1 MTSHEPSKAGAPPGK
16 EEAPNLADP
25 GTSKAFGGA
34 ESNHTTNDSHS
45 HAELSSDTSV
55 SVVSVFNS
63 TNAQKLLQD
72 FAREAVD
79 AYLAAIPD
87 GVRVSPEVVR
97 REVVFR
103 TNKELR
109 VENALRKHS
118 VPKDADANERNQIPL
133 LKQMTPSQTVT
144 ALLRFERVARIQSG
158 GGAEDPDS
166 NLLGIYCAEGAD
178 EGLYVTDE
186 PRLRGLVRSY
196 CSPDVGR
203 FDAVYREIR
212 TELYDR
218 APRVRPSGD
227 PSLVPVANG
236 VLDYSTKELLPFSPD
251 LVLLSKSS
259 TRFVADARN
268 PVIQRPDGSFWDV
281 ETWIA
286 SLSDDEG
293 VPELLW
299 EILGA
304 LLRPRARW
312 NRAAFFYS
320 ERGNNGKG
328 TFAELARALVGDG
341 RHVSL
346 PLDDMGRDFMLE
358 PLVRASAI
366 ITDENNVGVYI
377 DRAANLKTIVTND
390 VLHINRKNKTPVSH
404 RFWGFMVQCINE
416 FPKFRDKSDSL
427 YRRQLFVPF
436 SKWFGASEDR
446 AIKDDY
452 VRRPEV
458 LEYAMKRV
466 LVDMDD
472 YFALSE
478 PAACRVVA
486 DQFRAENDTVREFWE
501 ELREEFTWD
510 LLPANFLYALY
521 TGWHTFS
528 HPSGKPQNRN
538 VFLKTLA
545 ALVRDDDMWERPEAE
560 KTATSK
566 RMAAPEPLIA
576 QYDLDDWKN
585 STYSGKDPLRIGMFD
600 RAAPNYRWCLLRVSP
615 SAPAAGQGPATGTT
629 EHAAG

>member
-1 MTSHEPSKAGAPPGK
+1 MAPDTDQAPPPK
-16 EEAPNLADP
+16 EEAPDLGR
-25 GTSKAFGGA
+25 GTSEAFGGA
-34 ESNHTTNDSHS
+34 ETNHITNDSHS
-45 HAELSSDTSV
+45 HVELSSDMSV
-55 SVVSVFNS
+55 SVDSAFNS
-63 TNAQKLLQD
+63 TRAPMLLQD
-72 FAREAVD
+72 IAREVVD
-79 AYLAAIPD
+79 AYLATIPAD
-87 GVRVSPEVVR
+87 VRVSPEVVR
-97 REVVFR
+97 REVVYR

-109 VENALRKHS
+109 VENAMRRGTLG
-118 VPKDADANERNQIPL
+118 KDADANEKNQIPL
-133 LKQMTPSQTVT
+133 LKQMTPSQVVT
-144 ALLRFERVARIQSG
+144 AILRFERVARIQSG

-166 NLLGIYCAEGAD
+166 NLLGIYCAEGPN

-203 FDAVYREIR
+203 FAAVYREIR

-218 APRVRPSGD
+218 APKVTPSED
-227 PSLVPVANG
+227 PNLVPVANG
-236 VLDYSTKELLPFSPD
+236 VIDYGTKELLPFSPEI
-251 LVLLSKSS
+251 VLLAKSS

-268 PVIQRPDGSFWDV
+268 PVIPRPDGSFWDV

-304 LLRPRARW
+304 LLRPGAGW

-328 TFAELARALVGDG
+328 TLAELARALVGEG

-346 PLDDMGRDFMLE
+346 PLDEMGRDFMLE
-358 PLVRASAI
+358 PLTRASAI
-366 ITDENNVGVYI
+366 ITDENNVGVFI

-390 VLHINRKNKTPVSH
+390 VLHINRKNRTPVSH
-404 RFWGFMVQCINE
+404 RFRGFMVQCINE

-436 SKWFGASEDR
+436 NKWFGASEDR
-446 AIKDDY
+446 SIKHDY
-452 VRRPEV
+452 VRRPAV
-458 LEYAMKRV
+458 LEYVMKRV

-472 YFALSE
+472 YFVLSE

-501 ELREEFTWD
+501 ELREEFVWD
-510 LLPANFLYALY
+510 LLPATFLYDVY
-521 TGWHTFS
+521 KQWHADL
-528 HPSGKPQNRN
+528 HPSGKPQNFAPFR
-538 VFLKTLA
+538 KTLA
-545 ALVRDDDMWERPEAE
+545 TLVRDDAMWERPDAE
-560 KTATSK
+560 KTTTST

-576 QYDLDDWKN
+576 RYNLDAWRN

-600 RAAPNYRWCLLRVSP
+600 RAALSYRWCLLRVAP
-615 SAPAAGQGPATGTT
+615 SAPAPGQRSATATD